1 MKKYIF
7 CFTLVITTLLAIF
20 TTTAFAQTTTVVIK
34 PEYTEDTVVA
44 INFKDGQLPG
54 VAEYVY
60 TGKKIMPEVVVTKT
74 DNTIADPSEYIITY
88 DDNCDE
94 LGAHFITVEY
104 LKSGYKV
111 AMDYRIVPGKTTK
124 VDMTAKNGSVT
135 LSWSAVKGATHYR
148 VYQFN
153 DSTGRYSEIYWEDG
167 SIAAPKL
174 SRTLNLEPGKTYNM
188 GIMALAGPDH
198 MPTNQMKTFKFTVPA
213 NGNGSLNI
221 VPGNNKPVETSTSK
235 PVTTTEPADT
245 TVPTTDVS
253 STEPS
258 SVTESSSTQESVSQT
273 ETNPT
278 KTNPTE
284 TQSKSPESTNNTTK
298 NNNIMGKLVPVALLI
313 AAVLLISS
321 AVVSLT
327 KTKKK

>member
-74 DNTIADPSEYIITY
+74 DNTIADPAEYIITY

-135 LSWSAVKGATHYR
+135 LSWSAVKGATHYEIQR
-148 VYQFN
+148 YVVSKKKWVTQA
-153 DSTGRYSEIYWEDG
+153 STKKNYYTKT
-167 SIAAPKL
+167 KL
-174 SRTLNLEPGKTYNM
+174 SRKTSYKFRVRAIRGSGKSRK
-188 GIMALAGPDH
+188 I
-198 MPTNQMKTFKFTVPA
+198 
-213 NGNGSLNI
+213 GSYSK
-221 VPGNNKPVETSTSK
+221 VYKKST
-235 PVTTTEPADT
+235 
-245 TVPTTDVS
+245 
-253 STEPS
+253 
-258 SVTESSSTQESVSQT
+258 
-273 ETNPT
+273 
-278 KTNPTE
+278 
-284 TQSKSPESTNNTTK
+284 
-298 NNNIMGKLVPVALLI
+298 I
-313 AAVLLISS
+313 
-321 AVVSLT
+321 
-327 KTKKK
+327 

>member
-1 MKKYIF
+1 MKKRIF
-7 CFTLVITTLLAIF
+7 CFALAVITLISVF
-20 TTTAFAQTTTVVIK
+20 TTTAFAMTTTVVIK

-44 INFKDGQLPG
+44 VNFKDGQLPG

-60 TGKKIMPEVVVTKT
+60 TGKKIMPEVVVTKI
-74 DNTIADPSEYIITY
+74 DNTVADPSEYTITY

-111 AMDYRIVPGKTTK
+111 AMDYRVVPGKTTK

-135 LSWSAVKGATHYR
+135 LSWAAVKGATHYR
-148 VYQFN
+148 VYQLN
-153 DSTGRYSEIYWEDG
+153 KSTGRYTEVYWEDG

-174 SRTLNLEPGKTYNM
+174 SRTLDLEPGKTYNM
-188 GIMALAGPDH
+188 GIMALAGPNH

-213 NGNGSLNI
+213 SGNGSLNI
-221 VPGNNKPVETSTSK
+221 VPGINKPVEPSTVK
-235 PVTTTEPADT
+235 PVPTTEPVDT
-245 TVPTTDVS
+245 TVPTTDIS

-258 SVTESSSTQESVSQT
+258 SVIESVSALESTSQT

-278 KTNPTE
+278 ESQSVVQDKTD
-284 TQSKSPESTNNTTK
+284 NTTK
-298 NNNIMGKLVPVALLI
+298 DNGVMKKLIPVALLVI
-313 AAVLLISS
+313 AVLLITG
-321 AVVSLT
+321 AVISLT
-327 KTKKK
+327 KNKKK

>member
-1 MKKYIF
+1 MKKRIF
-7 CFTLVITTLLAIF
+7 CFALAVITLISVF
-20 TTTAFAQTTTVVIK
+20 TTTAFAMTTTVVIK

-44 INFKDGQLPG
+44 VNFKDGQLPG

-60 TGKKIMPEVVVTKT
+60 TGKKIMPEVVVTKI
-74 DNTIADPSEYIITY
+74 DNTVADPSEYTITY

-111 AMDYRIVPGKTTK
+111 AMDYRVVPGKTTK

-135 LSWSAVKGATHYR
+135 LSWAAVKGATHYR
-148 VYQFN
+148 VYQLN
-153 DSTGRYSEIYWEDG
+153 KSTGRYTEVYWEDG

-174 SRTLNLEPGKTYNM
+174 SRTLDLEPGKTYNM
-188 GIMALAGPDH
+188 GIMALAGPNH

-213 NGNGSLNI
+213 SGNGSLNI
-221 VPGNNKPVETSTSK
+221 VPGINKPVEPSTVK
-235 PVTTTEPADT
+235 PVPTTEPVDT
-245 TVPTTDVS
+245 TVPTPDIS

-258 SVTESSSTQESVSQT
+258 SVIESVSALESTSQT

-278 KTNPTE
+278 ESQSVVQDKTD
-284 TQSKSPESTNNTTK
+284 NTTK
-298 NNNIMGKLVPVALLI
+298 DNGVMKKLIPVALLVI
-313 AAVLLISS
+313 AVLLITG
-321 AVVSLT
+321 AVISLT
-327 KTKKK
+327 KNKKK